1 MGNIHIMPSDVI
13 GRIAAGEVVERP
25 ASVLKELVENSMDAK
40 ASMIRV
46 NVEQGGHK
54 LVQVID
60 NGCGMDRSD
69 ALMCLE
75 AHATSKISC
84 NGDVGH
90 IATLGF
96 RGEAIPSI
104 ASVSR
109 FDLQTRRAEDAVG
122 TEVVVDYGI
131 IRDQRDCGCAPG
143 TNIRVQQLFG
153 NLPARRK
160 FLKGPETEE
169 GYIEE
174 MVRLL
179 ALARPDVTL
188 VLYLNGREAM
198 RTNATSDI
206 GQRVASIL
214 GRDMFAAMLPVDYAE
229 SDVRVRGFVTT
240 PGFTRSSKR
249 DQRIIINGRAASAET
264 VFFAIRDSYES
275 LVMKGRYPGAVLYID
290 LPADRVDVN
299 VHPTKREVRFR
310 EMREV
315 GNIVAAAIRR
325 ALRQMPGGPEIAMQD
340 STARMTT
347 PSAPAPFTPEL
358 DFSGKGGPQEPATAA
373 PHAQS
378 VPQFRPPEQQA
389 PPAQAAPAAKP
400 IQQAAPATKPIQ
412 QGLPLNMPP
421 RHDAP
426 PAFPQN
432 TTPPPSIVKTFGST
446 VPSADASEKQ
456 TLHAKLRSL
465 RLVGRLGTRYALV
478 EGESGLVVL
487 NIRAAHQRIIFE
499 KMLANMKSDSV
510 PQQQLLLPVTL
521 SLGADDVRFMKNSL
535 SHFLQLG
542 FQIEPF
548 GGNAFIVSS
557 VPAAFD
563 NQNVAQM
570 VRDIIDDL
578 RHSSVT
584 DRQST
589 IHVAQAA
596 CRHAVSANAKVSDD
610 EIRSLI
616 HELSLCEMPYA
627 CPNGHP
633 TMVHIT
639 YSELEKRFLS

>member
-1 MGNIHIMPSDVI
+1 MGNIHIMPPDVV

-25 ASVLKELVENSMDAK
+25 ASVLKELVENSIDAR
-40 ASMIRV
+40 ATTIRI

-60 NGCGMDRSD
+60 NGCGMDRAD
-69 ALMCLE
+69 ALLCLE

-179 ALARPDVTL
+179 ALARPEVTISL
-188 VLYLNGREAM
+188 FLNGREAM
-198 RTNATSDI
+198 RSNATNDI

-214 GRDMFAAMLPVDYAE
+214 GRDTFASMLPVEYSE
-229 SDVRVRGFVTT
+229 NEVKVRGYVTT

-249 DQRIIINGRAASAET
+249 DQRIIINGRAASADT
-264 VFFAIRDSYES
+264 VYFAIRDSYDS

-310 EMREV
+310 EMREI
-315 GNIVAAAIRR
+315 GNIV
-325 ALRQMPGGPEIAMQD
+325 
-340 STARMTT
+340 
-347 PSAPAPFTPEL
+347 
-358 DFSGKGGPQEPATAA
+358 SGKIAD
-373 PHAQS
+373 H
-378 VPQFRPPEQQA
+378 
-389 PPAQAAPAAKP
+389 
-400 IQQAAPATKPIQ
+400 
-412 QGLPLNMPP
+412 
-421 RHDAP
+421 
-426 PAFPQN
+426 
-432 TTPPPSIVKTFGST
+432 SI
-446 VPSADASEKQ
+446 
-456 TLHAKLRSL
+456 
-465 RLVGRLGTRYALV
+465 
-478 EGESGLVVL
+478 
-487 NIRAAHQRIIFE
+487 
-499 KMLANMKSDSV
+499 
-510 PQQQLLLPVTL
+510 
-521 SLGADDVRFMKNSL
+521 
-535 SHFLQLG
+535 
-542 FQIEPF
+542 
-548 GGNAFIVSS
+548 
-557 VPAAFD
+557 
-563 NQNVAQM
+563 
-570 VRDIIDDL
+570 
-578 RHSSVT
+578 
-584 DRQST
+584 
-589 IHVAQAA
+589 
-596 CRHAVSANAKVSDD
+596 
-610 EIRSLI
+610 
-616 HELSLCEMPYA
+616 
-627 CPNGHP
+627 NG
-633 TMVHIT
+633 
-639 YSELEKRFLS
+639 